1 MKKTNSADQ
10 LGDKPENAEHCCVNM
25 VAMRINISLEQMK
38 KLLTEER
45 KCSEESA
52 LEKCILFLNGI
63 GIVTTLI
70 ASDPNGFLP
79 GLSIHRGTI
88 LINLSRLDNPGDIL
102 HEAGH
107 LAVIPSDDRPLL
119 NDADISKRVD
129 REAEE
134 MMAIAWSYA
143 ACIYLG
149 IDPRFVLHENGYKGG
164 ANYIVEQFEKSEYFG
179 LPILQCVGLTANE
192 KTAARLNILPYPHM
206 IKWLRD

>member
-1 MKKTNSADQ
+1 ME
-10 LGDKPENAEHCCVNM
+10 DK
-25 VAMRINISLEQMK
+25 RIDISLDQMRK
-38 KLLTEER
+38 RFAEESNP
-45 KCSEESA
+45 SEDSA
-52 LEKCILFLNGI
+52 LEKCIRFLNGI

-88 LINLSRLDNPGDIL
+88 LINPSRLDNPGDIL

-119 NDADISKRVD
+119 NDADISKRDD

-143 ACIYLG
+143 ACIYLE

-164 ANYIVEQFEKSEYFG
+164 ANYIVEQFEKREYFG
-179 LPILQCVGLTANE
+179 LPILQGVGLTANV
-192 KTAARLNILPYPHM
+192 KTAARLNIPPYPHM